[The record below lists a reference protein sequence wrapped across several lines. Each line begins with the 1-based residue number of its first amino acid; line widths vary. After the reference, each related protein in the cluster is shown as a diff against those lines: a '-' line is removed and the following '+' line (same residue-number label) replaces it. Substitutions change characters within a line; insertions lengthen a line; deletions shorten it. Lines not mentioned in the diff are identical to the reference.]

1 MLLSHDATG
10 FVVSIGRPIVNA
22 KFCMPDHSA
31 LGDECLECLTKG
43 RVFRHLSARLGPRD
57 MCAYLLALYYRQA
70 DGQAPMRIF
79 YAINADFSEAAHGR
93 CSPLVCVEAP
103 VVRRQPTWS

>member
-43 RVFRHLSARLGPRD
+43 TIFACPS
-57 MCAYLLALYYRQA
+57 QA
-70 DGQAPMRIF
+70 DASGSWQAYRITSSAWKSTGGGMVRPRACAVLRLMTSSNF
-79 YAINADFSEAAHGR
+79 VGR
-93 CSPLVCVEAP
+93 STGKSAGLAPL
-103 VVRRQPTWS
+103 RILST